1 MERAVV
7 AGGMTVMRGSAHV
20 TLRST
25 VTARAAFATP
35 SMSGSGSEWVWLNWR
50 RAGGMWWRSP
60 TPMPTPRSDLSPLEL
75 RRRCRRT
82 GGSSN
87 EEWHVSDS
95 YTYTIYIHY
104 NVTLLQDILVY
115 PFKLELITCQISNCL
130 YRGMHSIHTAREE
143 SGFVG
148 FGKSRTSGRDNT
160 LELSAC
166 FANTK
171 IKNIFQRSEPLTK
184 TGFKK
189 I

>member
-1 MERAVV
+1 MASSMERAVV

-115 PFKLELITCQISNCL
+115 PFKLELITCQISNVYIEACIPFIL
-130 YRGMHSIHTAREE
+130 LVKKVALWGLAKVER
-143 SGFVG
+143 
-148 FGKSRTSGRDNT
+148 
-160 LELSAC
+160 LEG
-166 FANTK
+166 
-171 IKNIFQRSEPLTK
+171 IIP
-184 TGFKK
+184 
-189 I
+189 